1 MIEVMQSGE
10 MARIFLKDGNEKMG
24 LLLNDV
30 DNPNTFDEGVKFIPH
45 DKVGKWFENFSMDFI
60 QILKPELVDGIDLI
74 MK

>member
-1 MIEVMQSGE
+1 MIEAMQTGE

-30 DNPNTFDEGVKFIPH
+30 DNPDTFDEGVQFIPH
-45 DKVGKWFENFSMDFI
+45 DKVGAWYESFCTDYI
-60 QILKPELVDGIDLI
+60 QILQPELVDGIDLL